1 MLTEGPPG
9 QTGGVRFSRRAMTW
23 TASGSVAIAP
33 AIFVVWLIWSTG
45 QTVHPIEVRL
55 TIGPLAC
62 LLLAAL
68 AVSLA
73 TPLLMSRPPQVQAA
87 FLGAVVG
94 IGVCEVLAFGYIVL
108 AVSLGIPAA
117 P

>member
-1 MLTEGPPG
+1 M
-9 QTGGVRFSRRAMTW
+9 AW
-23 TASGSVAIAP
+23 TALASVAVAP
-33 AIFVVWLIWSTG
+33 TIFVVWIIWSTG

-62 LLLAAL
+62 LLLATLAL
-68 AVSLA
+68 SLA
-73 TPLLMSRPPQVQAA
+73 TALLTAKPPQAQVA
-87 FLGAVVG
+87 FFGAVAG